1 MSLRNVLLFAGVA
14 LLFVLT
20 GMFASWNQSLLILNI
35 SLVSAVIAMGVN
47 LQWGYAGLFNTGIM
61 GFAALGG
68 LAVALTSGK
77 AMPEAFAAGGPQ
89 IFVALITAAVVIA
102 GTIWLRRRMEPGRLR
117 NVVTAVVLVVGF
129 IVYRMIFDPA
139 VARVESVSP
148 AHSGNI
154 GGLGL
159 NSLWGWALGALIAA
173 GAAWLIGKTALGL
186 RSDYLAIAT
195 LGIAEII
202 IQILKNEDWLARGV
216 KMVSD
221 LPRPWPVPREVD
233 LQTSSSYLEFV
244 GRWGWDPTISST
256 IVVKIAYAGLFIIV
270 LGAIIWLSERALNSP
285 WGRMMRAIRDNEVS
299 AAAMG
304 KNVTSRHLQ
313 IFVLGSALAG
323 IGGAMLV
330 SMDSLMNPGTY
341 NPLRHTFLIWV
352 MVVVGGSGNNWG
364 SLLGAL
370 LIGWLYLI
378 VEQVGPA
385 VMGFVTSWM
394 VDGPLRLH
402 LIDSAPHLRLLSL
415 GIILLLVLR
424 FAPRGL
430 IPEK

>member
-61 GFAALGG
+61 GFSALGG

-173 GAAWLIGKTALGL
+173 GAAL
-186 RSDYLAIAT
+186 R
-195 LGIAEII
+195 
-202 IQILKNEDWLARGV
+202 R
-216 KMVSD
+216 
-221 LPRPWPVPREVD
+221 
-233 LQTSSSYLEFV
+233 
-244 GRWGWDPTISST
+244 
-256 IVVKIAYAGLFIIV
+256 
-270 LGAIIWLSERALNSP
+270 SP
-285 WGRMMRAIRDNEVS
+285 S
-299 AAAMG
+299 
-304 KNVTSRHLQ
+304 
-313 IFVLGSALAG
+313 
-323 IGGAMLV
+323 
-330 SMDSLMNPGTY
+330 
-341 NPLRHTFLIWV
+341 
-352 MVVVGGSGNNWG
+352 
-364 SLLGAL
+364 
-370 LIGWLYLI
+370 IGW
-378 VEQVGPA
+378 
-385 VMGFVTSWM
+385 
-394 VDGPLRLH
+394 
-402 LIDSAPHLRLLSL
+402 SAPNQ
-415 GIILLLVLR
+415 
-424 FAPRGL
+424 
-430 IPEK
+430 